1 MGSEGE
7 AVRAMIPEF
16 EAQHPGVRVR
26 VQQIPWSA
34 AHEKLLTAYVGEAMP
49 DLFQAGNTWL
59 PELAAL
65 GAIEPLDDR
74 VRESKEIKADD
85 YFPGIWETN
94 VVDGRLYGIPWYVD
108 TRLLFYRADLLRAAG
123 YAEPPRTWDQWR
135 AAMES
140 LKTRGGGERYAALVP
155 LREWQIP
162 VVLALQRGAELLR
175 DGDRFGNFRG
185 AEFRSAFDFYLG
197 LFRDGFAPSGGETQ
211 VANVYQDFA
220 AGYFVFYVS
229 GPWNLGEFSRRMPAQ
244 LADAWATA
252 PLPSAGEDYPGVS
265 LAGGS
270 SLAVFAG
277 SRRKEAAWQLIEYL
291 SSARQQLELYRLT
304 GDLPSRRG
312 AWADE
317 ALTADA
323 RIAAFRAQL
332 DAVRSTPKIPE
343 WERIA
348 EKIMQ
353 YAEAAVR
360 NTMTAD
366 EALTALDAD
375 VDRMLEKRRWLLEQ
389 RDLSP

>member
-7 AVRAMIPEF
+7 AVRAMIPGF

-34 AHEKLLTAYVGEAMP
+34 AHEKLLTAYVGDAMP

-65 GAIEPLDDR
+65 GAVAPLDDR
-74 VRESKEIKADD
+74 VRESKEIKPDD
-85 YFPGIWETN
+85 YFAGIWETN
-94 VVDGRLYGIPWYVD
+94 VVDGCLYGIPWYVD

-135 AAMES
+135 AAMQA
-140 LKTRGGGERYAALVP
+140 LKARGGGERFAALVP

-175 DGDRFGNFRG
+175 DGDRYGNFRA
-185 AEFRSAFDFYLG
+185 AEFRSAFEFYLS

-229 GPWNLGEFSRRMPAQ
+229 GPWNLGEFSRRMPSQ

-277 SRRKEAAWQLIEYL
+277 SPRQEAAWQLIEYL
-291 SSARQQLELYRLT
+291 STARQQLELYRLT

-312 AWADE
+312 AWTDE
-317 ALTADA
+317 ALGGDA
-323 RIAAFRAQL
+323 RVAAFRTQL
-332 DAVRSTPKIPE
+332 EAVRSTPKIPE
-343 WERIA
+343 WERVA

-360 NTMTAD
+360 HTMTAD

-375 VDRMLEKRRWLLEQ
+375 VDRMLEKRRWLLQ
-389 RDLSP
+389 QASSR